1 MPSNM
6 RRISK
11 TGLIAAQ
18 AVLLT
23 AGLGCHEL
31 VDPWTDATISPD
43 LVTTASVEGART
55 AAAEPSPND
64 QRTDYEVRPIA
75 PQDGT
80 VSHWPLWW
88 QDHFEETGSADGQ
101 FAMTWEDYAGM
112 PYGLG
117 RFIVNTIA
125 IPISATFYP
134 PVPLRSSDGIV
145 TRQPLGAEH
154 DPAWLPAGGSPTPPD
169 VIEIGAVPP
178 DVD

>member
-1 MPSNM
+1 M
-6 RRISK
+6 RRI
-11 TGLIAAQ
+11 AALVIVCG
-18 AVLLT
+18 A
-23 AGLGCHEL
+23 ASGCREL

-43 LVTTASVEGART
+43 MVTTASVEGVRT
-55 AAAEPSPND
+55 AAAEPGDDEIRSD
-64 QRTDYEVRPIA
+64 FAARPIA

-101 FAMTWEDYAGM
+101 FAMTWEDYFCM
-112 PYGLG
+112 PYGLS

-125 IPISATFYP
+125 IPISASFYP

-145 TRQPLGAEH
+145 SRGPLGAEH
-154 DPAWLPAGGSPTPPD
+154 DPAWLPAGGSPIPPD

-178 DVD
+178 DGD